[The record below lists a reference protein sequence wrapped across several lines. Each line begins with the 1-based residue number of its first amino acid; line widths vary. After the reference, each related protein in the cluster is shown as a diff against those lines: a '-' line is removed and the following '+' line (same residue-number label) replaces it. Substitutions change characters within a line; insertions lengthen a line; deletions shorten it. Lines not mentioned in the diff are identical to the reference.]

1 MKLEFGFQ
9 AFYYIYYDGIIKE
22 VKQIG
27 DELDTYISNNSYAPD
42 GVLDK
47 TTLSF
52 INTEDLKCRVRSR
65 YQATSNLKSPIEY
78 NVMTMIY
85 EIPMPQS
92 ELIETPEE
100 ELPTYI
106 GKALLKVLESQNAP
120 VKIRKQF
127 DRERFISDVRDF
139 FVNVKGCK
147 L

>member
-1 MKLEFGFQ
+1 MKFEFGFQ

-42 GVLDK
+42 CVLDK

-52 INTEDLKCRVRSR
+52 INTENLKCRVRSR

-139 FVNVKGCK
+139 FVNVKGCQ

>member
-9 AFYYIYYDGIIKE
+9 AFYYICYDGIIKE

-27 DELDTYISNNSYAPD
+27 DELDKYLSDNSYAPD
-42 GVLDK
+42 MVLDK

-52 INTEDLKCRVRSR
+52 INTENLKCRVRSR

-139 FVNVKGCK
+139 FVNVKGCQ

>member
-1 MKLEFGFQ
+1 MKIEFIFN
-9 AFYYIYYDGIIKE
+9 AFYYIYNDLIGKA
-22 VKQIG
+22 VKIG
-27 DELDTYISNNSYAPD
+27 KELDLYISNKSYVSD
-42 GVLDK
+42 IVLDEVS
-47 TTLSF
+47 LWF
-52 INTEDLKCRVRSR
+52 INTENLKCRVRPDYR
-65 YQATSNLKSPIEY
+65 GTSNHKSPIEY
-78 NVMTMIY
+78 NVMTLFY
-85 EIPMPQS
+85 EIPVPQS
-92 ELIETPEE
+92 ELITIPEE

>member
-1 MKLEFGFQ
+1 MKLEFTFQ
-9 AFYYIYYDGIIKE
+9 AFYFGYRDYIKKAE
-22 VKQIG
+22 QIG
-27 DELDTYISNNSYAPD
+27 EELDKYISNNSYVD
-42 GVLDK
+42 NMLDVID
-47 TTLSF
+47 F
-52 INTEDLKCRVRSR
+52 WFVATEALRCSNRPR
-65 YQATSNLKSPIEY
+65 YVAKANLKNPYEY

-85 EIPMPQS
+85 EIPMPES
-92 ELIETPEE
+92 EFIKISEE

>member
-42 GVLDK
+42 CVLDK

-52 INTEDLKCRVRSR
+52 INTENLKCRVRSR
-65 YQATSNLKSPIEY
+65 YQATLNLKSPIEY